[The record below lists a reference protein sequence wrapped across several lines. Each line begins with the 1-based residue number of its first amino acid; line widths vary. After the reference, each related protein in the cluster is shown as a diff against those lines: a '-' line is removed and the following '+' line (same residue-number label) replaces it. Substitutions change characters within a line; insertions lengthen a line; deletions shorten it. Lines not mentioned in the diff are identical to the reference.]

1 MGAKEQARWRPWLNR
16 VGGLHLSLWV
26 MTFVLVN
33 VVYVSLCTVS
43 QACCSCQT
51 RESLRLNIV
60 HGSFFLRLLSLQLSH
75 CLHNKLLHRLYVCKN
90 FRLNSYT
97 FHAEQLILSCLETQE
112 MHMFGFYSVYVM
124 PIITITSP
132 KTHVRRQRH
141 NTMKA
146 HASDCSDHQFHRV
159 FLVHEGQ
166 PIRKKCHHEGGVT
179 WGERRAGA

>member
-1 MGAKEQARWRPWLNR
+1 MAAKEQARWRPWLNR

-75 CLHNKLLHRLYVCKN
+75 CLHNKLLYRLYVCKN

-97 FHAEQLILSCLETQE
+97 FHAEQLILLCLETQE
-112 MHMFGFYSVYVM
+112 MHVFGFYSVYVM

-132 KTHVRRQRH
+132 KTHMRRQRH

-146 HASDCSDHQFHRV
+146 RASDCSEHQFHRV
-159 FLVHEGQ
+159 FLGHEGQ
-166 PIRKKCHHEGGVT
+166 PIRKKWHQVGGVT